1 MSSEERFG
9 YGIDIAIKFDAEGEV
24 DLKVDSTGDL
34 ALVGG
39 DGDAELSI
47 RVQNAMQ
54 QISIRLSTPFN
65 SLTDENGNQ
74 IPLGSSLHTS
84 IGEKQTDLNILLIKS
99 FILSALADLQFI
111 DQIIDIRLISER
123 TKQPTKLKTE
133 LFFTLKEDTNIYFT
147 TIDLVKA

>member
-1 MSSEERFG
+1 MSSEEQYG

-24 DLKVDSTGDL
+24 DLKVDTTGDI

-47 RVQNAMQ
+47 KVMNAIQ
-54 QISIRLSTPFN
+54 QINIRLTTPFN
-65 SLTDENGNQ
+65 SLKDEKGNQ
-74 IPLGSSLHTS
+74 IPLGSNLHTS
-84 IGEKQTDLNILLIKS
+84 IGEKQTDLNVLLIKS
-99 FILSALADLQFI
+99 FVMSSIADLQFI
-111 DQIIDIRLISER
+111 DQIIDIRLVSER
-123 TKQPTKLKTE
+123 IEQPTKLKTE